1 MFAMGSRIIWKMLLI
16 MLLILLAT
24 PLLGALALVVT
35 GGSMAQMPG
44 MMSGRMLGLATIWIA
59 MTFLLIVVSIITI
72 ARSLAPKHRSREEEE
87 RDKAA

>member
-1 MFAMGSRIIWKMLLI
+1 MGSRIIWKMLLI

-24 PLLGALALVVT
+24 PLLGALALVAT

-72 ARSLAPKHRSREEEE
+72 LRSLAPKDRGKEEE

>member
-16 MLLILLAT
+16 MLLILLAA
-24 PLLGALALVVT
+24 PLLGALALVAT

-72 ARSLAPKHRSREEEE
+72 ARSLAPKHRSREEE